1 MSASAA
7 QGQRVTTVVGMHR
20 SGTSFLTGSLQQAG
34 LELGKFSPW
43 NPHNLKGNR
52 ENIDFVEFH
61 DAVLGARGFA
71 WNAPP
76 AGPIAWTD
84 EERARGRALVAGY
97 ATVPHW
103 GFKDPRA
110 TLLLDGWRELLP
122 HMEFVGIFRHPCDVH
137 RSLKARGGMPAGD
150 AFGLWAAY
158 NRRLLAL
165 HRERPFPVLCFDE
178 PEEVLLRKLDEV
190 LRAHGLTPVAEDR
203 FFSTELRH
211 HRGATEPVPAELED
225 LYAALRAIAW

>member
-1 MSASAA
+1 M
-7 QGQRVTTVVGMHR
+7 VVGMHR

-61 DAVLGARGFA
+61 DALLGARGFA

-76 AGPIAWTD
+76 PGPIAWTD
-84 EERARGRALVAGY
+84 EECARARTLVASY
-97 ATVPHW
+97 ETLPHW

-110 TLLLDGWRELLP
+110 TLLLDGWRNLLP
-122 HMEFVGIFRHPCDVH
+122 HIEFVGIFRHPCDVH
-137 RSLKARGGMPAGD
+137 RSLDARGGMLAD
-150 AFGLWAAY
+150 RALSLWAAY

-178 PEEVLLRKLDEV
+178 PEEMLLRKLDQV
-190 LRAHGLTPVAEDR
+190 LRAHGLTPVAKDR
-203 FFSTELRH
+203 FFSSELRH
-211 HRGATEPVPAELED
+211 HSGANEPVPPELSD
-225 LYAALRAIAW
+225 LYSSLRAIAW